1 MPIAP
6 SPGVLRACELLD
18 ELARHPTEAFT
29 VSELARRIG
38 VPRATCDS
46 LLLALAEKGL
56 VIRRDDDLRYAIG
69 PLCVVL
75 GDAARVANSVL
86 VAAGAEAEQ
95 LARQTSSCVAVATR
109 RDDETRVA
117 EVFDFGPPFG
127 IRARVGQ
134 SIPLVPPF
142 GAVFIA
148 WADDEG
154 VRRWLEQPSYPLS
167 PAERARYRLAL
178 DAVRRRG
185 YSVTVVTDRRPELV
199 DALEKLVSAP
209 DALDARRQR
218 DELIREMSHSEYLAT
233 DIDTFTTL
241 RVSQLSAPVFDRAG
255 NVAAMIIVLGSDY
268 DVIPAEIGALGEQ
281 LVRAAA
287 AATERAGGRA
297 PRVAA
302 ATTNGAPTS

>member
-1 MPIAP
+1 M
-6 SPGVLRACELLD
+6 LRACELLD
-18 ELARHPTEAFT
+18 ELSRHPTEAFS

-56 VIRRDDDLRYAIG
+56 ALRRDDDLRYEIG
-69 PLCVVL
+69 PKCVVL

-86 VAAGAEAEQ
+86 VAAGGEAER

-109 RDDETRVA
+109 RDDEARVA

-142 GAVFIA
+142 GAVLIA
-148 WADDEG
+148 WADDEE
-154 VRRWLEQPSYPLS
+154 VRRWLEQPTYPLS
-167 PAERARYRLAL
+167 PPEIARYRVAL

-199 DALEKLVSAP
+199 EALEKLITSP
-209 DALDARRQR
+209 DAHDARRKR

-233 DIDTFTTL
+233 DIDAYTTM

-255 NVAAMIIVLGSDY
+255 KVAAMIIVLGPDY
-268 DVIPAEIGALGEQ
+268 DITPAELGALAEQ
-281 LVRAAA
+281 LLRSVA

-297 PRVAA
+297 PELVA
-302 ATTNGAPTS
+302 ATTNGGHSS